1 MTRDKKYGS
10 GPSLDENFDFI
21 VGPSGDLKNAD
32 GINEVEKDLA
42 FATSVQLQEFIGR
55 PLTPTVRQKVKNAA
69 EEVFEAEPR
78 IDSLVGISIQETEYG
93 FDLTSQVVTDG
104 SQKSFIIPVG
114 EFE

>member
-10 GPSLDENFDFI
+10 GPALDENFDFV
-21 VGPSGDLKNAD
+21 VGPSGDLKNVD
-32 GINEVEKDLA
+32 RISELEKDLA
-42 FATSVQLQEFIGR
+42 FATSVRLQEFIGK

-69 EEVFEAEPR
+69 EDVFDAEPR
-78 IDSLVGISIQETEYG
+78 IDSVVDFLIQEAEYG
-93 FDLTSQVVTDG
+93 FDLTPQVVTDG

>member
-10 GPSLDENFDFI
+10 GPSLDKNFDFI

-32 GINEVEKDLA
+32 GISEVEKDLA
-42 FATSVQLQEFIGR
+42 FATSVQLQEFIGK

-69 EEVFEAEPR
+69 EDVFDAEPR
-78 IDSLVGISIQETEYG
+78 IDSVVGISIQETDYG

-104 SQKSFIIPVG
+104 SQKSFIFPVG